1 MSGADTT
8 PVVAITGSTTGIGY
22 AIAEAFARAGAK
34 LAINSHLAE
43 DGGAA
48 ERLSALTECAFIS
61 ADLSTVAGARGFVA
75 AAHQR
80 FGRLDTLVNNA
91 GSYFDTTFDEMDEA
105 AFEKT
110 MALNVRGYLFAAQA
124 FVKHLLP
131 DQQGASIVCVGSTNS
146 FAAEK
151 NSVIYDTSKGAVLMM
166 IRSLAVT
173 LAERGVRV
181 NGIGPGIVQTPLTKA
196 GLSAPGVVKALERQ
210 IPLGRIGVPDEIGG
224 AAVFLASEAAR
235 YITGQMLYVDGGI
248 LAQQMNWEPQP

>member
-1 MSGADTT
+1 MSAQ
-8 PVVAITGSTTGIGY
+8 VVAITGSTSGIGY
-22 AIAEAFARAGAK
+22 GIAEAFARAGAK
-34 LAINSHLAE
+34 LAINSHLAD
-43 DGGAA
+43 DGGAVA
-48 ERLSALTECAFIS
+48 RLSELTECHFVQ
-61 ADLSTVAGARGFVA
+61 ADLSSVAGARDFVA
-75 AAHQR
+75 KAHER

-91 GSYFDTTFDEMDEA
+91 GSYFDVAFEDVDEL

-131 DQQGASIVCVGSTNS
+131 GQEGASIVCVGSTNS

-151 NSVIYDTSKGAVLMM
+151 NSVVYDTSKGAVLMM

-181 NGIGPGIVQTPLTKA
+181 NGIGPGIVRTPLTKN
-196 GLSAPGVVKALERQ
+196 GLAAPGVVKALERQ
-210 IPLGRIGVPDEIGG
+210 IPLARIGVPDEMGG

-248 LAQQMNWEPQP
+248 LAQQMNWEPLP